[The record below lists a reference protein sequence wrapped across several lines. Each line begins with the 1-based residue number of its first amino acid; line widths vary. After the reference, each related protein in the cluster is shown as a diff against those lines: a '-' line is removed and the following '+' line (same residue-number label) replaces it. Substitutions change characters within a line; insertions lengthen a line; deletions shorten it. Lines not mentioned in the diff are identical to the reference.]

1 MGGLGL
7 MDELGHQDFYPNG
20 GTDMPNCYFS
30 IICDHMK
37 AIAYYTES
45 ISKSTPCRFRPTT
58 WAPKWDNYKKG
69 IQTRDCRNMA
79 CPDMGYT
86 ASPIHDEGV
95 FYLKTNKIL
104 SLLSRL
110 TKTYKLKKQS
120 GHFRSTM
127 SAKLGKLTHDEPPM
141 YLQRPS
147 SGRSQDVTHVL
158 ARTFRDIFTRDL
170 VEQETVK
177 NLNK

>member
-7 MDELGHQDFYPNG
+7 TDELGHQDFYPNG
-20 GTDMPNCYFS
+20 GMDMPNCYFS

-45 ISKSTPCRFRPTT
+45 ISKRTPCRFRPTT

-86 ASPIHDEGV
+86 ASSFQPLVTEHSQLLPQNYGIIYPD
-95 FYLKTNKIL
+95 FFATS
-104 SLLSRL
+104 SL
-110 TKTYKLKKQS
+110 
-120 GHFRSTM
+120 
-127 SAKLGKLTHDEPPM
+127 
-141 YLQRPS
+141 
-147 SGRSQDVTHVL
+147 
-158 ARTFRDIFTRDL
+158 
-170 VEQETVK
+170 
-177 NLNK
+177 